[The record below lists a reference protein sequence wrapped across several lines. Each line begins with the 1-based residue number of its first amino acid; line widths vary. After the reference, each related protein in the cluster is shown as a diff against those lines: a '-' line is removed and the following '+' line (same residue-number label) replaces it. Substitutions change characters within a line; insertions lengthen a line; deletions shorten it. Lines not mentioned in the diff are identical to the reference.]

1 VPPAVA
7 AVFNYFLPRLMQ
19 WLSKFMGTNTFSG
32 LDRVVIARYFT
43 FLVVSQLIIFTILG
57 VLFLKLPF
65 VFGVMLLFI

>member
-1 VPPAVA
+1 
-7 AVFNYFLPRLMQ
+7 
-19 WLSKFMGTNTFSG
+19 MGTNTFSG